1 MAIMLVSYDL
11 NKTGKNYTGLIAA
24 IQAYTHCKALKS
36 AWLIETT
43 QSPDQVRDNLLKQ
56 IDGDDALLV
65 VRFRSADWA
74 SYISKA
80 VNDWLNAPSRA
91 WG

>member
-11 NKTGKNYTGLIAA
+11 NKAGKNYSGLIAA
-24 IQAYTHCKALKS
+24 IQGYTHCKALKS
-36 AWLIETT
+36 AWLIETAL
-43 QSPDQVRDNLLKQ
+43 SPDQIRDALLKQ

-65 VRFRSADWA
+65 IRFRSADWA
-74 SYISKA
+74 SYLSKA
-80 VNDWLNAPSRA
+80 VNDWLNAPNRV